1 MLVALPIDRT
11 CRSRPRLRPKME
23 QQAYLSLEVGRPWRM
38 ASGRGSAVC
47 PADEGR
53 QTKDSGSIVSA
64 RGAGA
69 LRVSLANNV
78 RQVIVST
85 KLN

>member
-1 MLVALPIDRT
+1 
-11 CRSRPRLRPKME
+11 
-23 QQAYLSLEVGRPWRM
+23 M